1 MIKKYDGCVGIL
13 HEYWPRVIVEKKKSD
28 KKNCDFAVLCIF
40 LIIFVEE
47 KRYNDEN
54 FKRVK
59 PLSSTKIHL
68 TKAAFTISAPDI
80 RRLPADSGIEVAFAG
95 RSNAGKSSALNTLTN
110 QRGLAR
116 ISKTP
121 GRTQL
126 INVFEVAENRRLIDL
141 PGYGFAKVPLEMK
154 KKWQKALGEY
164 LEKRQ
169 CLKGIVI
176 LMDIRHPLKDLDMD
190 LIQWAADSEL
200 AMLVLLTKCDKL
212 SQGKRS
218 AEVLSVKK
226 ALAPLN
232 ADIRVQAFS
241 SLKYTGKEQA
251 DAIICDWLE
260 QEAEDYDLP
269 EATDSGDEGDNI
281 LPEDFQN

>member
-1 MIKKYDGCVGIL
+1 M
-13 HEYWPRVIVEKKKSD
+13 
-28 KKNCDFAVLCIF
+28 
-40 LIIFVEE
+40 
-47 KRYNDEN
+47 
-54 FKRVK
+54 
-59 PLSSTKIHL
+59 SSTKIHL
-68 TKAAFTISAPDI
+68 SKAIFTISAPDI
-80 RRLPADSGIEVAFAG
+80 RRLPNDSGIEVAFAG

-164 LEKRQ
+164 LEKREA
-169 CLKGIVI
+169 LKGLVV

-190 LIQWAADSEL
+190 LIHWAADSEL
-200 AMLVLLTKCDKL
+200 PVLVLLTKCDKL

-232 ADIRVQAFS
+232 ADIKVQAFS
-241 SLKYTGKEQA
+241 SLKRTGADQA
-251 DAIICDWLE
+251 NSVICDWLG
-260 QEAEDYDLP
+260 QDLSEGEP
-269 EATDSGDEGDNI
+269 EIDN
-281 LPEDFQN
+281 Q